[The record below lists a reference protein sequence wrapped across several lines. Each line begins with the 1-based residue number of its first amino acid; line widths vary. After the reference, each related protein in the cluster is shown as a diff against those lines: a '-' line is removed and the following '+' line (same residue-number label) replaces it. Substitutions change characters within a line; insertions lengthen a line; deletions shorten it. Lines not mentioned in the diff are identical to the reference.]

1 MFFFFTFLSSFSSF
15 REGRRRHVVVLVK
28 VLVVHTQ
35 REREKERRVVN
46 KPAQKCDEFLTFIRE
61 NTYNTTQRTMAND
74 ATLTLY
80 QSIEPEVKEISLL
93 AKGSSSPLGGFFGGG
108 ALNAQPEIRECGE
121 TVFSQ
126 IRAVARHTSEREWF
140 EENEVLT

>member
-1 MFFFFTFLSSFSSF
+1 
-15 REGRRRHVVVLVK
+15 
-28 VLVVHTQ
+28 
-35 REREKERRVVN
+35 
-46 KPAQKCDEFLTFIRE
+46 
-61 NTYNTTQRTMAND
+61 MAND

-140 EENEVLT
+140 EENEVLIRAQH

>member
-1 MFFFFTFLSSFSSF
+1 M
-15 REGRRRHVVVLVK
+15 
-28 VLVVHTQ
+28 VHTQ

-46 KPAQKCDEFLTFIRE
+46 KPAQKCDECLTFLRE

-108 ALNAQPEIRECGE
+108 AFLNAQPEIRERGE

-140 EENEVLT
+140 EKNEVLTRPRL